1 MPLYLDKGLDA
12 ALNYILLNA
21 DRMYICSAEPTTFLE
36 AQSTF
41 RLGVKL
47 NPSFVGP
54 INGAVDGRR
63 IQIDNFSDGLWEI
76 TGDGT
81 HYALVDEGA
90 GELLVVEALS
100 TAPEAGVALDS
111 FTITSPVSITLRDAA

>member
-1 MPLYLDKGLDA
+1 MPLFTDNGLDA
-12 ALNYILLNA
+12 ALNYIKLNA
-21 DRMYICSAEPTTFLE
+21 DRLYICSAEPTTFLE
-36 AQSTF
+36 AQTTF

-47 NPSFVGP
+47 DPPFVGP
-54 INGAVDGRR
+54 IDGVTDGRKLEL
-63 IQIDNFSDGLWEI
+63 DLFSDGLWEI

-90 GELLVVEALS
+90 SELLIVEALS

-111 FTITSPVSITLRDAA
+111 FTITSPVNITLRDAV

>member
-1 MPLYLDKGLDA
+1 MPLFLDNALDA
-12 ALNYILLNA
+12 ALDYILLNA
-21 DRMYICSAEPTTFLE
+21 DRLYICNAEPTTFLE

-41 RLGVKL
+41 RLGVKI
-47 NPSFVGP
+47 NPPFVGP

-63 IQIDNFSDGLWEI
+63 IQLDTFSDGLWEI

-111 FTITSPVSITLRDAA
+111 FTITSPVSITLRDAV